1 MIRFVGNIA
10 IDQNIFVAIENKSYL
25 CIIKTHTH
33 MGEKL
38 FKRKIYNEIL
48 KWKHESDGSSAL
60 MVEGARR
67 VGKSTVVETFAKN
80 EYESYLLIDFNRA
93 SQDVKN
99 LFGNLMDLDYL
110 FLYLQTTYHVT
121 LKPRKSVIIFD
132 EVQKCPL
139 ARQAIKYLVA
149 DGRYDYIETGSLISI
164 KKNTESITIPSEE
177 DRLQMYPMD
186 YEEFRWALGDESTI
200 PLLRHFWETKHGLG
214 PAHREAA
221 RNLRLYMLVGG
232 MPQAVCAY
240 LDTNNFSKVDQVK
253 RRILKLY
260 EDDFL
265 KIDPSGR
272 ASILFRSIPGQLS
285 RNATRYVP
293 YSVLGKVDN
302 EKLTELIKAVE
313 DSKTVNMVYHS
324 DDPNIGMGLTKNPE
338 HFKMF
343 VGDTGLFV
351 TLAFWDKNF
360 TENVIYEKLLSD
372 KLPANMG
379 YVYENLVA
387 QMLAASGNELY
398 YHTWPRD
405 EKHYFEIDF
414 LLSRGTKICPI
425 EVKSSGY
432 KSHTS
437 LDEFCRRYSSRVQ
450 WRYLVYTKDLAK
462 DEQTTMLPAYMVPFL

>member
-1 MIRFVGNIA
+1 
-10 IDQNIFVAIENKSYL
+10 
-25 CIIKTHTH
+25 

-60 MVEGARR
+60 LVEGARR

-186 YEEFRWALGDESTI
+186 YEEFRWALGDESSI

-272 ASILFRSIPGQLS
+272 ASMLFRSIPGQLS

-313 DSKTVNMVYHS
+313 DSKTVNMVYHI